1 MRIRLCARR
10 PHLIRINSVHQDDYD
25 GIKGLYHINA
35 VDSVTQ
41 WEALAS
47 AQTISEAYLLPVIEQ
62 MREPLPFEI
71 AGFLADNCNEY
82 INHRGAKLLQQ
93 VQGRVHPPPACA
105 LAGAMLAVPPT
116 TDQCSV

>member
-1 MRIRLCARR
+1 MDAVPLPLELREQR
-10 PHLIRINSVHQDDYD
+10 PLRSGALVAPH
-25 GIKGLYHINA
+25 
-35 VDSVTQ
+35 VDVP
-41 WEALAS
+41 AS
-47 AQTISEAYLLPVIEQ
+47 IEQ